1 VNWKRRTTV
10 ADAPSEPQA
19 HGVRI
24 DAQPGVAVI
33 SIDGRPL
40 PAGTVTAYVLEH
52 SVADA
57 LPTLIL
63 HTRQSDDT
71 AFEGLAR
78 VAVGVARTPGDL
90 VAEFLA
96 AVDPVL
102 LDQQAMNRA
111 DYGGGEGATA
121 RAMLATLAD
130 LARGR
135 IGGV

>member
-1 VNWKRRTTV
+1 VT
-10 ADAPSEPQA
+10 DAPAEPQA

-24 DAQPGVAVI
+24 DAQPGTAVI

-40 PAGTVTAYVLEH
+40 PAGTVTGYVLEH
-52 SVADA
+52 SIADA

-63 HTRQSDDT
+63 HTRQPDDT
-71 AFEGLAR
+71 AFEGLTR
-78 VAVGVARTPGDL
+78 VAVGVPRTPGDL

-102 LDQQAMNRA
+102 LDQQALNRA

-130 LARGR
+130 LARGQ
-135 IGGV
+135 IGGL